1 MTNSKV
7 KEQLEKIY
15 ELFSSDKIL
24 EIPDTLATNWISN
37 VEKPSSKWS
46 FTNQLIM
53 MAHGSVD
60 ARTYNQW
67 IAVGRHVVKGSKAFY
82 ILRPVPVTIKEKDKV
97 TGKEETRTFMTF
109 DRYPVFDIASTQ
121 GCPLKDPVKRA
132 ILPLQEVAEKWG
144 VKVSY
149 MRISGQEGHFSQ
161 ANNEIVMGVTNPETF
176 YHELAHLAHSKI
188 DGKLNADKKSEQYAK
203 QEMIAELS
211 ACVISTMYG
220 QKTERA
226 SFEYIKMYSNGKT
239 PEQIGRSL
247 LGVMSK
253 VQKVVELILET
264 SDDKKNKENKK
275 PKKKRAS
282 RKKQQTAVEVAKPM
296 EVRVA

>member
-1 MTNSKV
+1 MADSKV

-24 EIPDTLATNWISN
+24 EIPDTLARNWIEN
-37 VEKPSSKWS
+37 CDKPSSKWS
-46 FTNQLIM
+46 WSNQLIM
-53 MAHGSVD
+53 MAHGSTD

-67 IAVGRHVVKGSKAFY
+67 LAVHRHVVKGAKAFY

-97 TGKEETRTFMTF
+97 TGKEEERTFMTF

-121 GCPLKDPVKRA
+121 GCPLKDPVKRPL
-132 ILPLQEVAEKWG
+132 LPLQEVAEKWG
-144 VKVSY
+144 VTVSY
-149 MRISGQEGHFSQ
+149 MKISGQEGHFS
-161 ANNEIVMGVTNPETF
+161 ATRNEIVMGVTNPETF

-188 DGKLNADKKSEQYAK
+188 DGKLTTDRKSEQYAK

-253 VQKVVELILET
+253 VQKVVELILQT
-264 SDDKKNKENKK
+264 SEDTKK

-282 RKKQQTAVEVAKPM
+282 RKKKQTAVEVAKPM